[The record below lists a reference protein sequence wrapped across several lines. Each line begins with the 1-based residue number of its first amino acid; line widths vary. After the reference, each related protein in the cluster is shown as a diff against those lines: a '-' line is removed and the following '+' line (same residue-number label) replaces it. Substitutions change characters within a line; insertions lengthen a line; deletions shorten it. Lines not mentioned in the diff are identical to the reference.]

1 MKKLRV
7 LMLGWEDQP
16 ILNGGVGKACF
27 HLAEAMAKQVELTM
41 IVPQADHIALDQ
53 HAEVVGL
60 NSLDLTE
67 VKQAPIAKTFERFA
81 TTHRVPAAL
90 FPYEDPNVYYT
101 GGAQEEEVEL
111 DEETVSS
118 LENTAAPTEAPKAA
132 ETTFSDGKPEIKIV
146 SGAKGTMNF
155 EVIQFA
161 RYAARLAS
169 HKQIDVVYAH
179 DWMTFLAGMEIKTQ
193 LKVPLVVHVH
203 SLSFDRQVGEP
214 LGWVYELENKA
225 LHEADMILTVSE
237 RTARMIS
244 KRYGVSAK
252 KIKVIYNGA
261 DRVAPSAVTS
271 TKRKQVTFL
280 GRLVAQKGPLQF
292 LKVAKQVLKKD
303 PEVRFVV
310 AGHGPQYEEA
320 QQMMRRLGIED
331 AVTFTGFLP
340 PAQAEALLKNSSVFC
355 LPALSEPFG
364 LAALEATQ
372 AGLPVVIT
380 HQTGAAE
387 VLPEA
392 SVADCN
398 DTEGLAEHILQ
409 LLQDKTLRKKQVEAN
424 QRAVQKL
431 TWESTADQIMES
443 LHHVLLLQEQN

>member
-1 MKKLRV
+1 
-7 LMLGWEDQP
+7 MLGWEDQP

-27 HLAEAMAKQVELTM
+27 HLAEALAKQVELTM
-41 IVPQADHIALDQ
+41 IVPQADQLALDH

-60 NSLDLTE
+60 NKLDLE
-67 VKQAPIAKTFERFA
+67 EIKQAPVAQTFERFA
-81 TTHRVPAAL
+81 ITHRVPANL
-90 FPYEDPNVYYT
+90 FPYEGSAVPA
-101 GGAQEEEVEL
+101 GGTPPEESVESETQEVQVP
-111 DEETVSS
+111 DTVKTTHSS
-118 LENTAAPTEAPKAA
+118 YN
-132 ETTFSDGKPEIKIV
+132 GKPQINV
-146 SGAKGTMNF
+146 ANGAKGTLNF

-169 HKQIDVVYAH
+169 HKEIDVVYAH

-193 LKVPLVVHVH
+193 RKVPLVVHVH

-214 LGWVYELENKA
+214 LGWVYELESKA
-225 LHEADMILTVSE
+225 MHEADLILAVSD
-237 RTARMIS
+237 RTARMIT
-244 KRYGVSAK
+244 KRYGIPAK
-252 KIKVIYNGA
+252 KVQVVYNGV
-261 DRVAPSAVTS
+261 DRVAPSPVAPV
-271 TKRKQVTFL
+271 KRKQVTFL

-303 PEVRFVV
+303 PEVNFVV
-310 AGHGPQYEEA
+310 AGHGPQFEEA
-320 QQMMRRLGIED
+320 QNMVKRLGIEE

-340 PAQAEALLKNSSVFC
+340 PAKADTLLKNSSVFC

-398 DTEGLAEHILQ
+398 DTDGLARHILQ
-409 LLQDKTLRKKQVEAN
+409 LLEDEELRAKQVQAN
-424 QRAVQKL
+424 QAALKQL
-431 TWESTADQIMES
+431 TWGTTADQVLES
-443 LHHVLLLQEQN
+443 LHSALQLQGQEQPLG